1 MQQTPEAMLRSW
13 FDELWN
19 QGREETIDRLLAPN
33 AKVHGL
39 TPDNQPIIG
48 PEAFKP
54 FLRRFR
60 LAFPDIRVT
69 VVRTVAEGD
78 VVAAHCLVT
87 GSHTGDALGTPAT
100 NRSVTFSGMVI
111 VKAAGNQ
118 FVEGWNTFDFLTC
131 YQQIGLLP
139 ALE

>member
-1 MQQTPEAMLRSW
+1 MQTPEAMLRSW

-19 QGREETIDRLLAPN
+19 EGREETIDRLLAPN

-39 TPDNQPIIG
+39 TPDNQPIVG

-54 FLRRFR
+54 FFR
-60 LAFPDIRVT
+60 QFRQAFPDIRIT
-69 VVRTVAEGD
+69 VVRTVSEGD
-78 VVAAHCLVT
+78 VVAAHCVVT
-87 GSHTGDALGTPAT
+87 GSHRGDLLGTPAT
-100 NRSVTFSGMVI
+100 NRSVTFSGMCI

-139 ALE
+139 SI